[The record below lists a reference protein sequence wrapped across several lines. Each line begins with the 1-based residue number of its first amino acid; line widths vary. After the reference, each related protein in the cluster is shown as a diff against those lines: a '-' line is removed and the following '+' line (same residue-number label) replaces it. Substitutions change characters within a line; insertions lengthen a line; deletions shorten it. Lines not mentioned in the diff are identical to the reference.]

1 MIMYAITSLINT
13 LAEVIGCEEMVTNGK
28 AVAAGWAD
36 GVDEEEL
43 EEWARVGAGYG
54 KEVERAVMQT
64 FKEEYKRLYLKVSAF
79 EPSLDRADGMPQRFG
94 LNTSQDDDVSEIID
108 SFLNILAMHDL
119 DFHSSFRTL
128 SSFRPS
134 MLDDSA
140 ALDAFLNR
148 LAENIPKNPTDKKR
162 SEVRDSFKPWL
173 KTYAARIKAEEVSW
187 TSGGEDWEE
196 YRCAEM
202 RKVNP
207 RFVLRQWVLEETIKK
222 LEEGEGLE
230 RRRVLAHVLKVRY
243 AKRWRI

>member
-1 MIMYAITSLINT
+1 MRSGSH
-13 LAEVIGCEEMVTNGK
+13 LAS
-28 AVAAGWAD
+28 AD
-36 GVDEEEL
+36 DYV
-43 EEWARVGAGYG
+43 
-54 KEVERAVMQT
+54 
-64 FKEEYKRLYLKVSAF
+64 
-79 EPSLDRADGMPQRFG
+79 QRFG
-94 LNTSQDDDVSEIID
+94 LNTSQDDDMSEIID

-134 MLDDSA
+134 IMEDSA
-140 ALDAFLNR
+140 TLDAFLAR
-148 LAENIPKNPTDKKR
+148 LADNIPKNPTDNKR

-173 KTYAARIKAEEVSW
+173 KTYAARVKSEQESW
-187 TSGGEDWEE
+187 AASGEDWEE

-230 RRRVLAHVLKVRY
+230 RRRVLAHILKVRSNTSTLTERRLISFD
-243 AKRWRI
+243 RWQPTRSSRMAGNCLAAMSS

>member
-1 MIMYAITSLINT
+1 
-13 LAEVIGCEEMVTNGK
+13 V
-28 AVAAGWAD
+28 
-36 GVDEEEL
+36 
-43 EEWARVGAGYG
+43 
-54 KEVERAVMQT
+54 
-64 FKEEYKRLYLKVSAF
+64 
-79 EPSLDRADGMPQRFG
+79 QRFG
-94 LNTSQDDDVSEIID
+94 LNTSQEDDMSDIID

-134 MLDDSA
+134 MMEDSA
-140 ALDAFLNR
+140 ALDAFLTR
-148 LAENIPKNPTDKKR
+148 LADNIPKNPTDKKR

-173 KTYAARIKAEEVSW
+173 KTYAARVKSEQESW
-187 TSGGEDWEE
+187 AASGEDWEE

-230 RRRVLAHVLKVRY
+230 RRRVLAHILKVRSTTSSL
-243 AKRWRI
+243 AEMRLISFRRWRPTHSRRTEVNCLAATSS